1 MDPIRFAIEN
11 PVKTAVGII
20 MVLLFGGLALNA
32 IPVQLTPDVDRPVI
46 TVRTNWSGRS
56 PEEIE
61 RSIIIEQEEKLKSVQ
76 GLWKMTSL
84 ASLGSA
90 SITLEFNVGS
100 PPDRVLQ
107 DVSNKM
113 DEVQEYPEDAD
124 RPVIDIA
131 DTASD
136 DSIAYLLL
144 QADDPNFEVAT
155 FYDYADR
162 FLKPSLERIDGV
174 AEIDIKGG
182 REHQVQVRFDPKEL
196 ARRNISIPEVAAA
209 LRQDNVNVSAG
220 DMAGGRQDVR
230 FRVVEQFDSL
240 ERLRETVIKYDV
252 AGSPIRVA
260 DVASA
265 NLVLEKTVH
274 FDQCKGKTSMTIFV
288 KRKTGSN
295 VLDIIED
302 VNRVVDEMNAEGG
315 VLRSFKN
322 DRYGLRLRNA
332 FDDSHY
338 IHSAIGLVRDNLLI
352 GGGLAIAVLL
362 LFLRS
367 MRSTLIISLAIPIS
381 VIGTFVVLWLSGR
394 NLNVISLAGLSFAVG
409 MVVDNAIVVLENIDR
424 YLKSGADVRTA
435 TLRGTR
441 EVWGAVL
448 ASTLTTIAV
457 FAPVLTIQDEAGQLF
472 YDLVLAICAA
482 VALSLI
488 VSITAI
494 PMAASL
500 ILRPHRDRTLGRSRN
515 GEGASSGDTARSSQ
529 KFSPHNLFG
538 LVGIFAW
545 LTDRWAGLIH
555 LMTFRSLSSAW
566 LRVLLIALTM
576 AVSIGL
582 SMWWM
587 PPASYLP
594 NGSKNFTFCRMS
606 TPAGYSVMENYS
618 VGQRIEKELQ
628 PFWSATTGEEA
639 SANGPIV
646 DQRSGKTYTD
656 IPALK
661 EFFFVVARGSVFMIG
676 ISQDP
681 TNVEPIAAVFN
692 RAFNVVPAS
701 KGVTSQ
707 ASIFGRGAGSSNA
720 VDIEVRG
727 NDMRRLKVACGF
739 LESELQREFSRFS
752 VRTSP
757 GNFNESGPELRI
769 EVNEEIAKRLGLN
782 ATDLATTARSLI
794 DGAFV
799 GDFDFEGDNIDLILI
814 RDPSIELAPEEVAEV
829 PVTVRDSTGTPST
842 IPFGQLVSFL
852 PSEASQEIRRV
863 EQQRA
868 IALTVTPPND
878 VALEDAQ
885 TRILAIV
892 EQARVSGKLGN
903 DMFVTLSGNADRLSE
918 VRRLLMGSWYG
929 WDWQSIGSVATSR
942 FFIALVITY
951 LLLAALFENFIY
963 PLVILLTVPL
973 ATVGGFAG
981 LAIVHWFDPTQQLDV
996 LTMLGFVILI
1006 GVVVN
1011 NAILIVHQALNF
1023 MRGETDEVDQKG
1035 AMPMS
1040 PRDAIALSVQTR
1052 TRPIFITT
1060 CTSVF
1065 GMLPLVIAPGAGSE
1079 LYRGLG
1085 AIVVGGLT
1093 TATFFTLL
1101 IVPLFFSLVVDLRL
1115 ALPFKRPTSQTLP
1128 PMQPTT

>member
-1 MDPIRFAIEN
+1 MDPIRFAIDN
-11 PVKTAVGII
+11 PVKTAVGIL
-20 MVLLFGGLALNA
+20 MVLLFGALALSA

-46 TVRTNWSGRS
+46 TVRTNWPGRS

-61 RSIIIEQEEKLKSVQ
+61 RPIIIEQEEKLKSVQ

-84 ASLGSA
+84 ASLGS
-90 SITLEFNVGS
+90 STITLEFNVGAAS
-100 PPDRVLQ
+100 DRVLQ
-107 DVSNKM
+107 DVANKL
-113 DEVQEYPEDAD
+113 DEVSEYPEDAD
-124 RPVIDIA
+124 RPVIDMA

-136 DSIAYLLL
+136 NAIAYLLL
-144 QADDPNFEVAT
+144 QADDPEFQVAT

-196 ARRNISIPEVAAA
+196 ARRDLAISDVAAA
-209 LRQDNVNVSAG
+209 LRQDNINVSAG

-240 ERLRETVIKYDV
+240 TRLRETVIKYDD

-260 DVASA
+260 DVARV

-302 VNRVVDEMNAEGG
+302 VNRVVNEMNAEGG

-338 IHSAIGLVRDNLLI
+338 IHSAISLVRDNLFI

-367 MRSTLIISLAIPIS
+367 IRSTMIVSLAIPIS
-381 VIGTFVVLWLSGR
+381 VIGTFVVLWLTGR

-424 YLKSGADVRTA
+424 YLKSGLDVRTA
-435 TLRGTR
+435 TLRGAR
-441 EVWGAVL
+441 EVWGAIL

-482 VALSLI
+482 VGFSLI

-500 ILRPHRDRTLGRSRN
+500 ILRPVTNNDDLATPTTSGRIIH
-515 GEGASSGDTARSSQ
+515 GTFGI
-529 KFSPHNLFG
+529 HNLFG
-538 LVGIFAW
+538 LASVFAW

-555 LMTFRSLSSAW
+555 LLTFRSLSSAW
-566 LRVLLIALTM
+566 LRLLLISSTMALSVLLSL
-576 AVSIGL
+576 
-582 SMWWM
+582 WWM

-594 NGSKNFTFCRMS
+594 NGNKNFTFCRMS

-618 VGQRIEKELQ
+618 VGQRIEQELR
-628 PFWSATTGEEA
+628 PFWNATTSEEA
-639 SANGPIV
+639 SSHGPIT
-646 DQRSGKTYTD
+646 DQRSGKIYTD

-676 ISQDP
+676 ISDDP
-681 TNVEPIAAVFN
+681 ENVEPIAAVFN
-692 RAFNVVPAS
+692 RAFGVVPAS

-707 ASIFGRGAGSSNA
+707 ASIFGRGSGSSNA

-727 NDMRRLKVACGF
+727 NEMKRLKEACSH

-757 GNFNESGPELRI
+757 GNFNEAGPELQI
-769 EVNEEIAKRLGLN
+769 QVNEEVAKRLGLN
-782 ATDLATTARSLI
+782 ATELSTAARSII

-814 RDPSIELAPEEVAEV
+814 RDPAIELTPEEIADV
-829 PVTVRDSTGTPST
+829 PVTVRDSVGTPMT
-842 IPFGQLVSFL
+842 VPFGQIVTFNR
-852 PSEASQEIRRV
+852 SEASQEIRRV

-868 IALTVTPPND
+868 IALTVTPPKD
-878 VALEDAQ
+878 VALEEAQ
-885 TRILAIV
+885 TRILEIV
-892 EQARVSGKLGN
+892 DQARTSGKLGN
-903 DMFVTLSGNADRLSE
+903 DMFVSLSGNADRLSD
-918 VRRLLMGSWYG
+918 VRRLLMGNWDG
-929 WDWQSIGSVATSR
+929 WNRDSLLSVVTSR
-942 FFIALVITY
+942 FFIALLITY

-981 LAIVHWFDPTQQLDV
+981 LAIVHSIDPTQQLDV

-1023 MRGETDEVDQKG
+1023 MRGESDEVDAGQRE
-1035 AMPMS
+1035 PMS
-1040 PRDAIALSVQTR
+1040 PREAIAMSVQTR
-1052 TRPIFITT
+1052 ARPIFMTT

-1093 TATFFTLL
+1093 TSTFFTLL
-1101 IVPLFFSLVVDLRL
+1101 IVPLFFSLVIDLREKT
-1115 ALPFKRPTSQTLP
+1115 ANAFRPS
-1128 PMQPTT
+1128 